1 MVMKK
6 KKASTQLVCDIC
18 GVAAAHEVKRTK
30 VFGKGAQMIVIE
42 DIPFISCDNCRQ
54 TYTTAE
60 TMHALDEIRMN
71 RKRLT
76 VAREVGWAKIV

>member
-1 MVMKK
+1 
-6 KKASTQLVCDIC
+6 
-18 GVAAAHEVKRTK
+18 
-30 VFGKGAQMIVIE
+30 MIVIE

-76 VAREVGWAKIV
+76 VAREVGWARIA